1 MHSRGPVTWLYSEKE
16 HAKRVDDKCT
26 KSKTHGSP
34 RKMSNQSNEFVSNE
48 SLKARRDE
56 ALPLGLPSK
65 SGVYAARAENAEL
78 WDVEGKRYIDFIGG
92 IGVLNVGHRH
102 PKVVEAIKR
111 QADQFI
117 HTCFG
122 IAQYE
127 SYVELAERVNRL
139 APGPSP
145 KKTALFNSGAEAVEN
160 TIKFARRITG
170 RSGVIAF
177 EGAFHGR
184 TLLATT
190 LTGKAKPYKVGF
202 GPLVPGIF
210 HAPYP
215 DAYHGI
221 SVEGCL
227 ACLDHI
233 FKTAIPV
240 EEVAAMIV
248 EPVQGEGGFNPAP
261 PAFLQA
267 LRKIC
272 DDNGILLIADEIQ
285 SGMGRTGKMFAFE
298 HAGVE
303 PDMVCAAKSIAAGMP
318 LAAVIGKAA
327 LLDQIAPGGMGSTYG
342 GNPVACAAA
351 LAVLDIF
358 EEEGLL
364 QRAEEI
370 GTRVAGR
377 WRELQSGDAKG
388 VFGDVHGNAKSPNA
402 ALAGKI
408 LLGARERGLLM
419 TTAGSH
425 AQCLRCL
432 VPLTVSDEILDEG
445 LDIFSEATRAAIAG

>member
-1 MHSRGPVTWLYSEKE
+1 MSE
-16 HAKRVDDKCT
+16 ART
-26 KSKTHGSP
+26 
-34 RKMSNQSNEFVSNE
+34 NEFATNE
-48 SLKARRDE
+48 LLKARRDA

-65 SGVYAARAENAEL
+65 SGIYAARAEGAEL

-102 PKVVEAIKR
+102 PKVVEAIKS
-111 QADQFI
+111 QADQFL

-127 SYVELAERVNRL
+127 TYVEVCERLNAL
-139 APGPSP
+139 APGPTP

-160 TIKFARRITG
+160 AVKFARRITG
-170 RSGVIAF
+170 RPGVIAF

-202 GPLVPGIF
+202 GPLVPSVF

-215 DAYHGI
+215 DAYHGV
-221 SVEGCL
+221 STQGSL

-233 FKTAIPV
+233 FKTQINI
-240 EEVAAMIV
+240 EDVAAFII

-261 PAFLQA
+261 KEFLEG

-298 HAGVE
+298 HSGVE
-303 PDMVCAAKSIAAGMP
+303 PDLLCIAKSIAAGLP
-318 LAAVIGKAA
+318 LSALTGKAH
-327 LLDQIAPGGMGSTYG
+327 LMDDIAPGGMGSTYG

-351 LAVLDIF
+351 LAVLDII

-364 QRAEEI
+364 ERATVI
-370 GTRVAGR
+370 GETISNR
-377 WRELQSGDAKG
+377 WRALQAGPAKT
-388 VFGDVHGNAKSPNA
+388 VFGDVRCVGGMTAVELVKDGDPRKPNGEM
-402 ALAGKI
+402 AGKI
-408 LLGARERGLLM
+408 LIEARKRGLIM
-419 TTAGSH
+419 TSAGAY
-425 AQCLRCL
+425 AQCLRSL
-432 VPLTVSDEILDEG
+432 VPLVISDDLLNEG
-445 LDIFSEATRAAIAG
+445 LDIFEEAAMAALEEVH